1 MKTLNFLA
9 ALLIAAVP
17 ALALGDTL
25 TLSGTVRDFCAPSTS
40 GCTTNPDFEG
50 TIGGVQTG
58 QLAST
63 LDAGGLP
70 VFVGPANVPG
80 SGFTNAANFNQWY
93 RDVPGINLA
102 APISLTLNE
111 TAPGIFSYS
120 SSAFFPIDGQ
130 LWGNQGRSHNYHF
143 TMALAGVTTFRAGD
157 SFSFTGD
164 DDLWVF
170 VDGKLVMDLGGV
182 HPAASA
188 SFNSSTL
195 TALGLLPDTPYAL
208 NIFFAERHTTESN
221 FNITTSFRITPFN
234 LVPEPGALALF
245 ASGLLAL
252 SFTARRRRG
261 R

>member
-1 MKTLNFLA
+1 MKTLNPLA
-9 ALLIAAVP
+9 ALLAAAVP
-17 ALALGDTL
+17 ALAFGNSL
-25 TLSGTVRDFCAPSTS
+25 TLSGTVRDFCAPSIA
-40 GCTTNPDFEG
+40 GLCTTNPDFEG
-50 TIGGVQTG
+50 TIGGLQSG
-58 QLAST
+58 QLANT

-70 VFVGPANVPG
+70 VFSGAAKP
-80 SGFTNAANFNQWY
+80 GFTSAANFNQWY
-93 RDVPGINLA
+93 RDVPGVNLA

-130 LWGNQGRSHNYHF
+130 LWGNQGRNHNYHF